1 MKFLRIFRY
10 WRWFLLAGVILFI
23 GIQFVPIEITNPPVE
38 SEIDAEAEV
47 LTLLRQACYDCHSNE
62 TFVPW
67 YGKVAPVSWW
77 LADHVEHGRG
87 HLNFSR
93 WAELDPTQE
102 EHLLHEITEE
112 VSAGEMPPGNYRW
125 LHPLARLDDAQRLLL
140 LDWANQ
146 RAQADREPPRLRPD
160 P

>member
-1 MKFLRIFRY
+1 MNFLRIFQY

-23 GIQFVPIEITNPPVE
+23 GIQFVPIAITNPPVG
-38 SEIDAEAEV
+38 SEIDAGEEV

-62 TFVPW
+62 TVVPW

-87 HLNFSR
+87 KLNFSN
-93 WAELDPTQE
+93 WAELDPAQE

-112 VSAGEMPPGNYRW
+112 VAEGEMPPDNYTW
-125 LHPLARLDDAQRLLL
+125 LHPLARLDDAQLALLM
-140 LDWANQ
+140 DWASQ
-146 RAQADREPPRLRPD
+146 PVQAGIEQPRLRPD